1 MIFFGYPLHHVS
13 RYKPGGDPPEE
24 SLHSKII
31 KIDVPHPLANKPYED
46 KDGHCRADRFI
57 PQNLEN
63 DLA

>member
-1 MIFFGYPLHHVS
+1 MMAWWGN
-13 RYKPGGDPPEE
+13 PPEE

-31 KIDVPHPLANKPYED
+31 KIYVPHPSTNKSYED
-46 KDGHCRADRFI
+46 KDGHCHADCFI